1 MGSLHSSRELWVWGS
16 PASGNIIVHIG
27 KYMYMRAQANF
38 KMPTLPTFLVRF
50 DEQQLVDLA
59 TKARVQGTKRGY
71 LHKSDS
77 KLKKLSQRWC
87 CVFSNYLFYFEREP
101 CTRPLGVVFLEGCTC
116 IAVDQ
121 IIDTIY
127 LRI

>member
-1 MGSLHSSRELWVWGS
+1 MF
-16 PASGNIIVHIG
+16 PA
-27 KYMYMRAQANF
+27 RAQANF
-38 KMPTLPTFLVRF
+38 KMPTLPTFSVRL

-87 CVFSNYLFYFEREP
+87 CVFSNYLFYFESES

-121 IIDTIY
+121 IGLPAREVEVREGSGAGASKPRGIATCST
-127 LRI
+127 

>member
-1 MGSLHSSRELWVWGS
+1 MF
-16 PASGNIIVHIG
+16 PA
-27 KYMYMRAQANF
+27 RAQANF

-87 CVFSNYLFYFEREP
+87 CVFSNYLFYFKSEP
-101 CTRPLGVVFLEGCTC
+101 CTRPLGVVFLEGCTSLSTRSGYRPGKSMYEK
-116 IAVDQ
+116 ALLLAAASRVV
-121 IIDTIY
+121 
-127 LRI
+127 